1 MGQTPR
7 QSDEELEKQKR
18 MFHWHLFYRNFC
30 GKFPARFFKKAERR
44 GIIKML
50 QENQQEKE
58 KIMWIDEE
66 ALARKDRNQKRKFE
80 MLKKIAITLAGI
92 ALVAGVAAGAAVGI
106 FIGKK
111 TEAKQ
116 VDAKVAKAVKESEE
130 KAAKEKPKKEEQKS
144 TSGDEKK
151 KEWNLTLVN
160 NTHPLD
166 ENYQPELAEV
176 ENGYTFDARAAE
188 ALKEMLA
195 AAREAGLDPQI
206 CSAYR
211 TIEDQK
217 AIYNQTMQDWIDQ
230 GMTYLEAFEETGK
243 SVAYPGTSEHELGLA
258 ADIVSA
264 SYGALDEGQ
273 AETEEAKWL
282 EENCYKYGFIL
293 RYPPDKISETGIIY
307 ESWHYRY
314 VGKED
319 AKKIMESGVTL
330 EEYLGEAY

>member
-1 MGQTPR
+1 MGQAPR
-7 QSDEELEKQKR
+7 QSDEELEKRKR

-92 ALVAGVAAGAAVGI
+92 ALVAGVAAGAFVGI

-130 KAAKEKPKKEEQKS
+130 KAAKEKPKKEEQKN
-144 TSGDEKK
+144 TVDEEKK
-151 KEWNLTLVN
+151 KEWNLALVN

-195 AAREAGLDPQI
+195 AAREAGLNPQI

-264 SYGALDEGQ
+264 SYGALDEAQ

-330 EEYLGEAY
+330 EEYLGEVY

>member
-1 MGQTPR
+1 MR
-7 QSDEELEKQKR
+7 SFVYRSSHEK
-18 MFHWHLFYRNFC
+18 FS
-30 GKFPARFFKKAERR
+30 ARFFKKTKKH

-58 KIMWIDEE
+58 KIMWIDDE

-92 ALVAGVAAGAAVGI
+92 ALVAGLAAGGVVGI
-106 FIGKK
+106 FVGKR
-111 TEAKQ
+111 TEAKA
-116 VDAKVAKAVKESEE
+116 VDAKVAKAVKESEA
-130 KAAKEKPKKEEQKS
+130 KAAKQSSDKKEKDTVDE
-144 TSGDEKK
+144 EKK

-188 ALKEMLA
+188 SLKEMLA
-195 AAREAGLDPQI
+195 AAREAGLSPQI

-211 TIEDQK
+211 TIEEQK
-217 AIYNQTMQDWIDQ
+217 AIYNQTMQEWIDQ

-258 ADIVSA
+258 ADIVSS
-264 SYGALDEGQ
+264 SYGMLDEAQ
-273 AETEEAKWL
+273 ADTEEAKWL

-319 AKKIMESGVTL
+319 AKKIMDSGVTL
-330 EEYLGEAY
+330 EEYLGETY